1 MTGDYKGDYQELVDE
16 ISELLGVPATLEN
29 RDFELIAFGVYDSE
43 GDLDPSALDP
53 VRTRSILTRRS
64 TAAVRTWFEG
74 FGITR
79 ASAPVR
85 IPPTPEAGVYRGRI
99 CLPVRHRGVV
109 LGYVWLLDSDPGPTD
124 PQLDAAMRVT
134 ARIGALLADEAQHG
148 ADLSRELRAV
158 LTAER
163 GWQADMAVAALRT
176 ALGPRGDGPYAVVCV
191 APWPSADPD
200 DAPSARTVPHATAL
214 CTVPW
219 GPSAQSLAALVRLRA
234 TDTLT
239 PASSAAGRLL
249 ERARDVEGGGGAYG
263 GGAYGGGAYGGGAY
277 GGTGS
282 GGETSTGGPGSGSGP
297 SAGGPGSGGG
307 PGTGRSGGPSTGGSG
322 ASRSGASRS
331 GGSGSGTGGSG
342 TGGSG
347 ADGQGTGRPGTGGS
361 GTGRSGTGG
370 SGADGQGTGGSDSGR
385 TDTGSSGTGGPGT
398 GGSGV
403 DGQGTG
409 GSGTVRSDTGGSGTG
424 RSDTGRPGTDGSGA
438 DGQGAGG
445 SGAGRSG
452 TGRPG
457 APGSGTGRPGSG
469 DGGRS
474 TSAEKEGGGPG
485 DTRSRGNRSGGDLP
499 VHGTPG
505 RPAKDPAAAPPT
517 VAAGIAVP
525 RLSLAELAPA
535 WQEASDAAR
544 AALAEPGFGPVAEWS
559 RIGPYRLL
567 TALPPE
573 TAHDPVVRP
582 LLAPAHRELARTAEV
597 YLDCAGQAGRTAA
610 ELGIHRQT
618 LYYRLS
624 RVEQLTGLDLDD
636 GEDRLLLHMAL
647 KAARL

>member
-1 MTGDYKGDYQELVDE
+1 MTTDSRGDYQELVDE

-29 RDFELIAFGVYDSE
+29 RDFELIAFGAYDSE
-43 GDLDPSALDP
+43 GELDPSALDP

-79 ASAPVR
+79 ATAPVR

-99 CLPVRHRGVV
+99 CLPVRHRGIV
-109 LGYVWLLDSDPGPTD
+109 LGYVWLLDSEPGAPGPTD
-124 PQLDAAMRVT
+124 PQLDAAMRVA

-148 ADLSRELRAV
+148 TDLSRELRAV

-219 GPSAQSLAALVRLRA
+219 GPTAQWLAALIRLRA

-239 PASSAAGRLL
+239 PATSAATRLL
-249 ERARDVEGGGGAYG
+249 ERARGVEGGGA
-263 GGAYGGGAYGGGAY
+263 
-277 GGTGS
+277 
-282 GGETSTGGPGSGSGP
+282 GP
-297 SAGGPGSGGG
+297 
-307 PGTGRSGGPSTGGSG
+307 
-322 ASRSGASRS
+322 
-331 GGSGSGTGGSG
+331 
-342 TGGSG
+342 
-347 ADGQGTGRPGTGGS
+347 
-361 GTGRSGTGG
+361 
-370 SGADGQGTGGSDSGR
+370 
-385 TDTGSSGTGGPGT
+385 DTGT
-398 GGSGV
+398 
-403 DGQGTG
+403 
-409 GSGTVRSDTGGSGTG
+409 
-424 RSDTGRPGTDGSGA
+424 
-438 DGQGAGG
+438 
-445 SGAGRSG
+445 
-452 TGRPG
+452 
-457 APGSGTGRPGSG
+457 
-469 DGGRS
+469 
-474 TSAEKEGGGPG
+474 
-485 DTRSRGNRSGGDLP
+485 
-499 VHGTPG
+499 HGTPG
-505 RPAKDPAAAPPT
+505 TPGMHGTPGTAAAPLT
-517 VAAGIAVP
+517 VAAGIASP
-525 RLSLAELAPA
+525 RVALADLAAA
-535 WQEASDAAR
+535 WQEASAAAR

-567 TALPPE
+567 TSLPPE
-573 TAHDPVVRP
+573 TAQDPAVRP
-582 LLAPAHRELARTAEV
+582 LLSPAHRELARTAEI
-597 YLDCAGQAGRTAA
+597 YLDCAGQAARTAA

-636 GEDRLLLHMAL
+636 GEHRLLLHMAL